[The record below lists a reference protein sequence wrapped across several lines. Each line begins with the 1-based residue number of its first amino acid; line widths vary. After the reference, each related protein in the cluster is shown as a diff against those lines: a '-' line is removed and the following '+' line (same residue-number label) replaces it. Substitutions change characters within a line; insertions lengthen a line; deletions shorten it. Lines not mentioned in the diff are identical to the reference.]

1 MARVFWTVVKIKIN
15 LSIKLKRWGRTPEE
29 RIRRQMKMALQSIGS
44 AVHLRDM
51 TAGKVI
57 VSTFQWLR
65 TVTDLKKCIKE
76 NGLQV
81 RKIQE
86 RFRAYWQVRT
96 AQINMIVTM
105 MNREKDRLIV
115 SMIKNED

>member
-1 MARVFWTVVKIKIN
+1 MMVIQRMAQRQYDNYHKKKAEVAFLAKVFWTVVKIKIN

-57 VSTFQWLR
+57 VSSFQWLR

-86 RFRAYWQVRT
+86 RFRAYW
-96 AQINMIVTM
+96 
-105 MNREKDRLIV
+105 
-115 SMIKNED
+115 